1 MKIDDQLAP
10 AVLAQILEGGR
21 VGLVALS
28 PDETVLSWTAGMQRI
43 LGWSAEEVLGR
54 ALPTP
59 LEAQTLARSK
69 DGATTAVEVTVLT
82 PPEPGQK
89 LLLVTDAPAR
99 ARDRELFRFR
109 ELLDAAPDA
118 ILEIDSKGRIIL
130 VNDAAEQLFG
140 YTRQELLHQPVDVL
154 VPDAVRGGHQEHRRR
169 YAEHPTRRPMGSGL
183 RLHGKR
189 KDGSEFP
196 VEISL
201 SPVYCED
208 QFCVAAIIRDVSER
222 HQSEERLRA
231 MERAYT
237 EELAE
242 KNRELQ
248 SRNAE
253 VEKANRMK
261 SEFLSGVSHE
271 LRTPLHTVIGFT
283 ELLLE
288 EFEGPL
294 TDKQKRFTKHIHRDA
309 QHLLALINDVLDLSK
324 IESGRLELQSE
335 VFPVAHTIDEVVSSL
350 NAKAALKGLQIEVD
364 LADDAME
371 LFADRLRFKQILYN
385 LLSNAV
391 KFTAASGRVWLE
403 AEPRGV
409 GGVLIRVNDT
419 GIGIAQTQ
427 HEAIFD
433 KFYQIGQK
441 QASGAEGTGLG
452 LAITRHL
459 VEMHGGQI
467 RVDSEPGKG
476 SRFTFTMPGS
486 ASAVAN

>member
-1 MKIDDQLAP
+1 MKIDERFAP
-10 AVLAQILEGGR
+10 DLLAQILQSGQI
-21 VGLVALS
+21 GLAAVS
-28 PDETVLSWTAGMQRI
+28 PDGTVRHWNAGMVRL
-43 LGWSAEEVLGR
+43 LGWSADEVLGGR
-54 ALPTP
+54 LPVP
-59 LEAQTLARSK
+59 LDGQSLARRK
-69 DGATTAVEVTVLT
+69 DGSTVPVRVQSLT
-82 PPEPGQK
+82 WAEPGQ
-89 LLLVTDAPAR
+89 LLLVSEWGDR
-99 ARDRELFRFR
+99 MRDRELFRFR
-109 ELLDAAPDA
+109 ELLDAAPDG
-118 ILEIDSKGRIIL
+118 ILEVDADGRIIL
-130 VNDAAEQLFG
+130 VNGAAEQLFG
-140 YTRQELLHQPVDVL
+140 YTREELLGQPVEVL
-154 VPDAVRGGHQEHRRR
+154 IPEALRKGHHEHRRQ
-169 YAEHPTRRPMGSGL
+169 YAHHPARRPMGSGL
-183 RLHGKR
+183 RLHGQR
-189 KDGSEFP
+189 KDGSRFP

-222 HQSEERLRA
+222 QQSEERLRA
-231 MERAYT
+231 IERAYT

-242 KNRELQ
+242 TNRELQ
-248 SRNAE
+248 LRNAE
-253 VEKANRMK
+253 VEKANRLK
-261 SEFLSGVSHE
+261 SEFLSGISHE

-283 ELLLE
+283 ELLIE
-288 EFEGPL
+288 EIEGPL
-294 TDKQKRFTKHIHRDA
+294 TEKQHRFARHIHRDA

-335 VFPVAHTIDEVVSSL
+335 VFPVAETIEEVVSSL
-350 NAKAALKGLQIEVD
+350 NAKAALKDIRIEVD
-364 LADDAME
+364 IADEADE

-403 AEPRGV
+403 AEARGV

-419 GIGIAQTQ
+419 GIGIPHTQ

-441 QASGAEGTGLG
+441 QASGVEGTGLG

-459 VEMHGGQI
+459 VEAHGGQI

-486 ASAVAN
+486 TSATAN